1 MAQGIHSK
9 KIAIRSNGLGYPF
22 EKDCHPFE
30 RLGISVFKKL
40 LTVRTAQAIRSKK
53 NLSIIRATE
62 AICSKINFRRVSIP
76 KPFHHWPLVSN
87 DLLFSRSRTLR
98 SLFTNVSYTNL
109 CSIVAIFAFILSI
122 DYRQYQHTFYSI
134 LKFFFGTSFPKI
146 FNFYLLCFCSLWA
159 SGTKLHFPCMS
170 RTQNT
175 KNRFF

>member
-76 KPFHHWPLVSN
+76 KPFHRWPLVSN
-87 DLLFSRSRTLR
+87 DLLFSSYVTYVTKFVYKRIIYESLIHCSHLR
-98 SLFTNVSYTNL
+98 LHIINRLSTVSTYVLF
-109 CSIVAIFAFILSI
+109 
-122 DYRQYQHTFYSI
+122 
-134 LKFFFGTSFPKI
+134 
-146 FNFYLLCFCSLWA
+146 
-159 SGTKLHFPCMS
+159 
-170 RTQNT
+170 NT
-175 KNRFF
+175 

>member
-1 MAQGIHSK
+1 MDLVFVWTAQGIHSK

-30 RLGISVFKKL
+30 QLGISVFKKL
-40 LTVRTAQAIRSKK
+40 LTVRTAQAIRSRK
-53 NLSIIRATE
+53 NLSIIRAAE

-87 DLLFSRSRTLR
+87 DLLFSRSHTLR

-109 CSIVAIFAFILSI
+109 CSIVAIFAVILSI

-134 LKFFFGTSFPKI
+134 LKFFFCNKFPKNI
-146 FNFYLLCFCSLWA
+146 
-159 SGTKLHFPCMS
+159 
-170 RTQNT
+170 
-175 KNRFF
+175 